1 VVNLSSAQWRN
12 EARKKQ
18 EGESDLEQKQKV
30 ARIMRTHFGKYC
42 IFHDLSLAIHK
53 EERWYAR
60 VLTES
65 QYHSGLFYTH
75 KPDLIVPDSSPLIVI
90 EIDGDVHWQNTKS
103 VRNTNERNE
112 HYEFAGFRF
121 IWLTSREVDNS
132 DELLAYILGEKLS
145 KYGIKPTPMK
155 DKAYKKYSLKS
166 L

>member
-1 VVNLSSAQWRN
+1 MSKAQWRN
-12 EARKKQ
+12 EARKNQ
-18 EGESDLEQKQKV
+18 QGESDLYEKQKV
-30 ARIMRTHFGKYC
+30 AKLLRHHFGLYC

-90 EIDGDVHWQNTKS
+90 EIDGDVHWQNSKS

-112 HYEFAGFRF
+112 HYDFAGFRF
-121 IWLTSREVDNS
+121 VWLTSQEVDNT
-132 DELLAYILGEKLS
+132 DELLLKILQEKLA
-145 KYGIKPTPMK
+145 KFNIHMK
-155 DKAYKKYSLKS
+155 
-166 L
+166 